1 MPLAR
6 RARETSAAAS
16 SIGPAAPCGRSS
28 TYAAWTF
35 GMMST
40 CPSFIGWMSKK
51 ASRVD
56 FHRGL
61 RDHLADELEVA
72 DRPAERLALFDVF
85 RRGLQGGTGHADGS
99 GRDADSTA
107 IERPHG
113 LVPPVPF
120 LSDQVVLR
128 DAAILE
134 GEVCGWACP

>member
-1 MPLAR
+1 MDLDGPIRDPLRHLRPEEFGHRDFEGIVLPQIPHVGGAE
-6 RARETSAAAS
+6 REET
-16 SIGPAAPCGRSS
+16 
-28 TYAAWTF
+28 
-35 GMMST
+35 
-40 CPSFIGWMSKK
+40 
-51 ASRVD
+51 SRVD

-99 GRDADSTA
+99 GRDADPTA
-107 IERPHG
+107 VKRPHG

-120 LSDQVVLR
+120 CSNQVVLR

-134 GEVCGWACP
+134 GEVCRWACA